1 MALYEGM
8 YDRAAGAS
16 GLLYLS
22 VDGKGSRA
30 TVTVRAGKKGSRAA
44 IRVISRNFKWGGVG
58 GYIKM
63 LGRCK
68 HARSAN

>member
-44 IRVISRNFKWGGVG
+44 IRVISRNFKWGGGVNMLEAQIC
-58 GYIKM
+58 IK
-63 LGRCK
+63 K
-68 HARSAN
+68 E